1 MSIKVMNFIWD
12 HYPEGGSEL
21 LLILALADHADDV
34 GDRIY
39 PSVQTMA
46 RKTRMSERTVQYLL
60 RRIQERGWLVLVE
73 AGGGR
78 KRTARYR
85 INMGRTGNGANI
97 APIAKGCNPKQE
109 RVQTSAETVQKN
121 TVNGAT
127 AIAPEPPVEPSVT
140 TTTTTPVVVGEVLE
154 WPTLPP
160 EHRKVAVGYLAK
172 CPTDL
177 QQQVLDEWA
186 ALIMFGK
193 VKAPTP
199 LPYLRR
205 LVELA
210 VDGTFTPEAGIAVS
224 ARRKNGSGDDAYK
237 QRLAAS
243 KLAFES
249 QMAAPGAGKG
259 TP

>member
-1 MSIKVMNFIWD
+1 MGLGMASKTDQASTNLVHVERRGGYKRDLNAYERNGRIEYRPGRAIVVDAARKRPRWNYCTPSGKLLQLSLATEIASNCSQMYGATRMRLSDFLVVRDMSIKVMNFIWD

-140 TTTTTPVVVGEVLE
+140 TTTTTPVVV
-154 WPTLPP
+154 
-160 EHRKVAVGYLAK
+160 
-172 CPTDL
+172 
-177 QQQVLDEWA
+177 
-186 ALIMFGK
+186 
-193 VKAPTP
+193 VK
-199 LPYLRR
+199 R
-205 LVELA
+205 
-210 VDGTFTPEAGIAVS
+210 
-224 ARRKNGSGDDAYK
+224 
-237 QRLAAS
+237 
-243 KLAFES
+243 
-249 QMAAPGAGKG
+249 
-259 TP
+259 